1 MIRINLAPA
10 EARRR
15 RVRPGFGLAFTLPA
29 FNLGLLFGLV
39 YVLVAGGIGLYWMGL
54 RAYEAKVASE
64 IERVTRE
71 NEQLKSTLGAG
82 ANVQPQLVEMRK
94 RVQVVEQLMKDQ
106 GRPIA
111 LLDAF
116 VDTLPNDLWITGL
129 EESSEVLKLRG
140 TAYSTTAVADF
151 MSNLK
156 KSGRF
161 KEVEIMVARQDLAK
175 APSLVTFEVT
185 CRFEG

>member
-1 MIRINLAPA
+1 MIKINLAPTQ
-10 EARRR
+10 ARRR
-15 RVRPGFGLAFTLPA
+15 RLGLGFTLTLPA
-29 FNLGLLFGLV
+29 FNLGVLFGV
-39 YVLVAGGIGLYWMGL
+39 IYVLIVGAVGLYWSGL
-54 RAYEAKVASE
+54 RISEARLTAE
-64 IERVTRE
+64 IERGNRE
-71 NEQLKSTLGAG
+71 NDQLKATLGAG
-82 ANVQPQLVEMRK
+82 ANVKPALADIRR
-94 RVQVVEQLMKDQ
+94 RVQLIEDLMKDQ

-111 LLDAF
+111 LFDAF
-116 VDTLPNDLWITGL
+116 ADTLPSDLWITGL
-129 EESSEVLKLRG
+129 EEKSSQLKLRG

-161 KEVEIMVARQDLAK
+161 KDIEIVVSRQDLAR

>member
-1 MIRINLAPA
+1 MIRINLAPTQS
-10 EARRR
+10 RRR
-15 RVRPGFGLAFTLPA
+15 RVGAGFGLSFTLPA
-29 FNLGLLFGLV
+29 FNLGVLFGLV
-39 YVLVAGGIGLYWMGL
+39 YALVIGAIGVYWFGL
-54 RAYEAKVASE
+54 FAYEAKLARE
-64 IERVTRE
+64 IERATRE
-71 NEQLKSTLGAG
+71 NEQLKATLGAG

-94 RVQVVEQLMKDQ
+94 RVQVLEQLMKDQ
-106 GRPIA
+106 GRPIQ

-116 VDTLPNDLWITGL
+116 VDTLPDDLWITGL
-129 EESSEVLKLRG
+129 EESSDVLKLRG

-161 KEVEIMVARQDLAK
+161 KEIEIMVARQDLAK